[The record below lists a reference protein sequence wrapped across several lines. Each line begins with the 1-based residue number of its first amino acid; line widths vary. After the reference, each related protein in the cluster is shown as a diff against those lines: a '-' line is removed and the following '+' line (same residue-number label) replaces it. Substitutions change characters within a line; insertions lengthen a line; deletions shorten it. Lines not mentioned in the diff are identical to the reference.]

1 MRFLLT
7 LNCWPCWLLLS
18 RNGLFWVLKIVGVG
32 EAARHSSRF
41 LGCKGGFVLFTF
53 GPFLY
58 TS

>member
-18 RNGLFWVLKIVGVG
+18 RNGLFSVLKIVGVG

-41 LGCKGGFVLFTF
+41 LGC
-53 GPFLY
+53 
-58 TS
+58 